1 MSSIVIDLQNEITS
15 SECDIVMVLRRA
27 HVIATKLELSEFDQ
41 WITNELN
48 GYPNQDACPNYRIV
62 RGVLKGFNPYQGWIP
77 TMISDSELEKMICEV
92 RVPNSISEI
101 VSLCKTSENG
111 LVSEFTGE
119 KLKLINE
126 LFDSPIQMRYALHLS
141 SSSVSDIVEK
151 VKNTILEWTLKLESE
166 GVLGEGMRF
175 SNEEKQNAQSMP
187 QTINNYFGA
196 TNVINAPSENMQ
208 IVSGNESVTFSY
220 GNADLAIAEIERA
233 ITQEQLNQEDRDA
246 ALEMLAEI
254 KDKIVQEKKPS
265 IIKASL
271 IGLKDFMI
279 SAGSSL
285 VAGIIQAKIQGLF

>member
-27 HVIATKLELSEFDQ
+27 HVIATKLGLSEFDR

-62 RGVLKGFNPYQGWIP
+62 RGILKGFNPYQGWIP
-77 TMISDSELEKMICEV
+77 TIISDSELEKMICEV
-92 RVPNSISEI
+92 RVQTSISEI
-101 VSLCKTSENG
+101 ISLCKTSENG

-126 LFDSPIQMRYALHLS
+126 LFDSPVQMKYALHLS
-141 SSSVSDIVEK
+141 SSSVSDIAEK

-208 IVSGNESVTFSY
+208 IVSGNENVTFSY

-233 ITQEQLNQEDRDA
+233 ITKEQLNQEDRDA

-265 IIKASL
+265 IIRASL